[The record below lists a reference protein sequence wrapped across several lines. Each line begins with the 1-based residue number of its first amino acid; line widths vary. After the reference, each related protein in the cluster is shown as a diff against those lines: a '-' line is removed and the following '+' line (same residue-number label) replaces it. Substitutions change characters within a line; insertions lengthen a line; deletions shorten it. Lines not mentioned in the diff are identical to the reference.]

1 MSLVKTPADDS
12 KTAAAEDHEVAAAT
26 KSGRP
31 TTKDAALLAFVSSIG
46 PFAANAY
53 VPAFDEI
60 GQHYGVG
67 LVTVQQTLSIYLAA
81 FACTS
86 LLIGAASDAFG
97 RKAVLALSMTV
108 FAVSSLG
115 LLFADSM
122 EAFFIWRFVMG
133 MAAAAGPVVTQAIVR
148 DRWSGGD
155 AAKIIALIAVIF
167 GLAPA
172 LAPVVGGELTVHLG
186 WRSIFIFLAVLSAAM
201 AFCSACVLKES
212 LPALIAVIFGLAPA
226 LAPVVGGEL
235 TVHLGWRSIFIFLA
249 VLSAAMAFCSACV
262 LKESLPSERRVSFRP
277 WATLL
282 RYGGVLKVPAFTS
295 GVVAHGFIFL
305 GLIVYSAGA
314 ADFVLNV
321 MGLGVD
327 EFGWLMIPMVVAGM
341 TGSWACSHL
350 LAMFGQNRLLFWGVG
365 ILTASGLF
373 GVVFDHGPFAVFPWV
388 LLAPV
393 VYNFAAAAVRPAL
406 NVMNLDYFPKSR
418 GLAASVQQFFQTGA
432 FAVSSALLIPIVL
445 GEAWKYAAVMLGSG
459 LIALVLLLVVRR
471 TRPAA
476 LAAAE
481 AEELAEDELRI
492 KPTKLS

>member
-148 DRWSGGD
+148 DGD

-212 LPALIAVIFGLAPA
+212 LP
-226 LAPVVGGEL
+226 
-235 TVHLGWRSIFIFLA
+235 
-249 VLSAAMAFCSACV
+249 SA
-262 LKESLPSERRVSFRP
+262 RRVSFRP

-282 RYGGVLKVPAFTS
+282 RYGEVLKVPAFTS
-295 GVVAHGFIFL
+295 GVVAHGFIFFL
-305 GLIVYSAGA
+305 GL
-314 ADFVLNV
+314 D
-321 MGLGVD
+321 
-327 EFGWLMIPMVVAGM
+327 
-341 TGSWACSHL
+341 C
-350 LAMFGQNRLLFWGVG
+350 LFC
-365 ILTASGLF
+365 
-373 GVVFDHGPFAVFPWV
+373 
-388 LLAPV
+388 
-393 VYNFAAAAVRPAL
+393 R
-406 NVMNLDYFPKSR
+406 R
-418 GLAASVQQFFQTGA
+418 G
-432 FAVSSALLIPIVL
+432 
-445 GEAWKYAAVMLGSG
+445 
-459 LIALVLLLVVRR
+459 
-471 TRPAA
+471 
-476 LAAAE
+476 
-481 AEELAEDELRI
+481 
-492 KPTKLS
+492 

>member
-186 WRSIFIFLAVLSAAM
+186 WRSIFIFLAGRWHFAQPVYLKSRSRANVVFLFVRGRHCFVM
-201 AFCSACVLKES
+201 VGCSKS
-212 LPALIAVIFGLAPA
+212 PHSRRALL
-226 LAPVVGGEL
+226 
-235 TVHLGWRSIFIFLA
+235 
-249 VLSAAMAFCSACV
+249 
-262 LKESLPSERRVSFRP
+262 
-277 WATLL
+277 
-282 RYGGVLKVPAFTS
+282 
-295 GVVAHGFIFL
+295 
-305 GLIVYSAGA
+305 
-314 ADFVLNV
+314 
-321 MGLGVD
+321 
-327 EFGWLMIPMVVAGM
+327 
-341 TGSWACSHL
+341 
-350 LAMFGQNRLLFWGVG
+350 
-365 ILTASGLF
+365 LTASF
-373 GVVFDHGPFAVFPWV
+373 SWA
-388 LLAPV
+388 
-393 VYNFAAAAVRPAL
+393 
-406 NVMNLDYFPKSR
+406 
-418 GLAASVQQFFQTGA
+418 
-432 FAVSSALLIPIVL
+432 
-445 GEAWKYAAVMLGSG
+445 
-459 LIALVLLLVVRR
+459 
-471 TRPAA
+471 
-476 LAAAE
+476 
-481 AEELAEDELRI
+481 
-492 KPTKLS
+492 

>member
-12 KTAAAEDHEVAAAT
+12 KTAAAEDHAVADAT
-26 KSGRP
+26 KSSRP
-31 TTKDAALLAFVSSIG
+31 TAKDAALLAFVSSIG

-60 GQHYGVG
+60 GRYYGVG
-67 LVTVQQTLSIYLAA
+67 LVTVQQTLSIYLTA

-212 LPALIAVIFGLAPA
+212 LP
-226 LAPVVGGEL
+226 
-235 TVHLGWRSIFIFLA
+235 
-249 VLSAAMAFCSACV
+249 SA
-262 LKESLPSERRVSFRP
+262 RRVSFRP

-282 RYGGVLKVPAFTS
+282 RYGEVLKVPAFTS

-341 TGSWACSHL
+341 TGSWACAHL

-365 ILTASGLF
+365 IL
-373 GVVFDHGPFAVFPWV
+373 
-388 LLAPV
+388 
-393 VYNFAAAAVRPAL
+393 AAAAVRPAL

-476 LAAAE
+476 LAAE
-481 AEELAEDELRI
+481 AEELAEDTLRV

>member
-1 MSLVKTPADDS
+1 MKKFVKTLRENFIFFLMVLPGAAWLILFFYIPVLGNVVAFKDYHITGEGFIDS
-12 KTAAAEDHEVAAAT
+12 VM
-26 KSGRP
+26 KSKWVGFDNFKFLFSS
-31 TTKDAALLAFVSSIG
+31 KDAYIITRNTVLYNLA
-46 PFAANAY
+46 
-53 VPAFDEI
+53 
-60 GQHYGVG
+60 
-67 LVTVQQTLSIYLAA
+67 
-81 FACTS
+81 
-86 LLIGAASDAFG
+86 
-97 RKAVLALSMTV
+97 
-108 FAVSSLG
+108 
-115 LLFADSM
+115 
-122 EAFFIWRFVMG
+122 
-133 MAAAAGPVVTQAIVR
+133 
-148 DRWSGGD
+148 
-155 AAKIIALIAVIF
+155 
-167 GLAPA
+167 
-172 LAPVVGGELTVHLG
+172 
-186 WRSIFIFLAVLSAAM
+186 
-201 AFCSACVLKES
+201 
-212 LPALIAVIFGLAPA
+212 
-226 LAPVVGGEL
+226 
-235 TVHLGWRSIFIFLA
+235 
-249 VLSAAMAFCSACV
+249 
-262 LKESLPSERRVSFRP
+262 
-277 WATLL
+277 
-282 RYGGVLKVPAFTS
+282 
-295 GVVAHGFIFL
+295 FIFL

-365 ILTASGLF
+365 FLAASGLF

>member
-31 TTKDAALLAFVSSIG
+31 TAKDAALLAFVSSIG

-60 GQHYGVG
+60 GRYYGVG

-97 RKAVLALSMTV
+97 RKAVLALSMMV

-133 MAAAAGPVVTQAIVR
+133 MAAAAGPVR

-212 LPALIAVIFGLAPA
+212 LP
-226 LAPVVGGEL
+226 
-235 TVHLGWRSIFIFLA
+235 
-249 VLSAAMAFCSACV
+249 SA
-262 LKESLPSERRVSFRP
+262 RRVSFRP

-282 RYGGVLKVPAFTS
+282 RYGEVLKVPAFTS

-305 GLIVYSAGA
+305 GLIVYFAGA

-341 TGSWACSHL
+341 TGSWACAHL
-350 LAMFGQNRLLFWGVG
+350 LAMFGQNRLLFGGVG
-365 ILTASGLF
+365 ILAASGLF

-393 VYNFAAAAVRPAL
+393 VYNLAAAAVRPAL

-481 AEELAEDELRI
+481 AEEQAEVELRV

>member
-31 TTKDAALLAFVSSIG
+31 TAKDAALLAFVSSIG

-60 GQHYGVG
+60 GRYYGVG

-97 RKAVLALSMTV
+97 RKAVLALSMMV

-133 MAAAAGPVVTQAIVR
+133 MATAAGPVVTQAIVR

-212 LPALIAVIFGLAPA
+212 LP
-226 LAPVVGGEL
+226 
-235 TVHLGWRSIFIFLA
+235 
-249 VLSAAMAFCSACV
+249 SA
-262 LKESLPSERRVSFRP
+262 RRVSFRP

-282 RYGGVLKVPAFTS
+282 RYGEVLKVPAFTS

-341 TGSWACSHL
+341 TGSWAYAHL
-350 LAMFGQNRLLFWGVG
+350 LAMFGQNRLLFGGVG
-365 ILTASGLF
+365 ILAASGLF
-373 GVVFDHGPFAVFPWV
+373 GVEPCGSGRSPGTQRDEPRLFPQKPRLGRFSAAVFSDGRFCGFIG
-388 LLAPV
+388 APHSHRFGGGLEV
-393 VYNFAAAAVRPAL
+393 CCSDARFRTDCSGAAARC
-406 NVMNLDYFPKSR
+406 
-418 GLAASVQQFFQTGA
+418 AADETCC
-432 FAVSSALLIPIVL
+432 P
-445 GEAWKYAAVMLGSG
+445 GSG
-459 LIALVLLLVVRR
+459 
-471 TRPAA
+471 
-476 LAAAE
+476 
-481 AEELAEDELRI
+481 
-492 KPTKLS
+492 

>member
-1 MSLVKTPADDS
+1 MNIDGLTLNDKPVPPMSLVNTPADDS
-12 KTAAAEDHEVAAAT
+12 KTAAAEDQDAADAT

-31 TTKDAALLAFVSSIG
+31 TAKDAALLAFVSSIG

-60 GQHYGVG
+60 GRYYGVG

-97 RKAVLALSMTV
+97 RKAVLSLSMTV

-212 LPALIAVIFGLAPA
+212 LP
-226 LAPVVGGEL
+226 
-235 TVHLGWRSIFIFLA
+235 
-249 VLSAAMAFCSACV
+249 SA
-262 LKESLPSERRVSFRP
+262 RRVSFRP

-282 RYGGVLKVPAFTS
+282 RYGEVLKVPAFTS

-341 TGSWACSHL
+341 TGSWACAHL
-350 LAMFGQNRLLFWGVG
+350 LAMFGQNRLLFGGVG
-365 ILTASGLF
+365 IL
-373 GVVFDHGPFAVFPWV
+373 
-388 LLAPV
+388 
-393 VYNFAAAAVRPAL
+393 AAAAVRPAL

-459 LIALVLLLVVRR
+459 LLALVLLLVVRR

-481 AEELAEDELRI
+481 AEEQAEIELRV

>member
-12 KTAAAEDHEVAAAT
+12 KTVAAEDHAVADAT
-26 KSGRP
+26 KSSRP
-31 TTKDAALLAFVSSIG
+31 TAKDAALLAFVSSIG

-60 GQHYGVG
+60 GRYYGVG

-133 MAAAAGPVVTQAIVR
+133 MAAGPVVTQAIVR

-212 LPALIAVIFGLAPA
+212 LP
-226 LAPVVGGEL
+226 
-235 TVHLGWRSIFIFLA
+235 
-249 VLSAAMAFCSACV
+249 SA
-262 LKESLPSERRVSFRP
+262 RRVSFRP

-282 RYGGVLKVPAFTS
+282 RYGEVLKVPAFTS

-350 LAMFGQNRLLFWGVG
+350 LAMFGQNRLLFGGVG
-365 ILTASGLF
+365 FLAASGLF

-481 AEELAEDELRI
+481 AEEQAEVELRV

>member
-12 KTAAAEDHEVAAAT
+12 KTVAAEDHAVADAT
-26 KSGRP
+26 KSSRP
-31 TTKDAALLAFVSSIG
+31 TAKDAALLAFVSSIG

-60 GQHYGVG
+60 GRYYGVG

-133 MAAAAGPVVTQAIVR
+133 MATAAGPVVTQAIVR

-212 LPALIAVIFGLAPA
+212 LP
-226 LAPVVGGEL
+226 
-235 TVHLGWRSIFIFLA
+235 
-249 VLSAAMAFCSACV
+249 SA
-262 LKESLPSERRVSFRP
+262 RRVSFRP

-282 RYGGVLKVPAFTS
+282 RYGEVLKVPAFTS

-350 LAMFGQNRLLFWGVG
+350 LAMFGQNRLLFGGVG
-365 ILTASGLF
+365 FLAASGLF
-373 GVVFDHGPFAVFPWV
+373 GVVFAVFPWV

-481 AEELAEDELRI
+481 AEEQAEVELRV

>member
-1 MSLVKTPADDS
+1 MSLVNTPADDS
-12 KTAAAEDHEVAAAT
+12 KTAAAEDHDAADAT

-31 TTKDAALLAFVSSIG
+31 TAKDAALLAFVSSIG

-60 GQHYGVG
+60 GRYYGVG

-201 AFCSACVLKES
+201 AFCSACVSSVGDIAS
-212 LPALIAVIFGLAPA
+212 L
-226 LAPVVGGEL
+226 
-235 TVHLGWRSIFIFLA
+235 WR
-249 VLSAAMAFCSACV
+249 
-262 LKESLPSERRVSFRP
+262 
-277 WATLL
+277 
-282 RYGGVLKVPAFTS
+282 
-295 GVVAHGFIFL
+295 
-305 GLIVYSAGA
+305 GA
-314 ADFVLNV
+314 
-321 MGLGVD
+321 
-327 EFGWLMIPMVVAGM
+327 
-341 TGSWACSHL
+341 
-350 LAMFGQNRLLFWGVG
+350 
-365 ILTASGLF
+365 
-373 GVVFDHGPFAVFPWV
+373 
-388 LLAPV
+388 
-393 VYNFAAAAVRPAL
+393 
-406 NVMNLDYFPKSR
+406 
-418 GLAASVQQFFQTGA
+418 
-432 FAVSSALLIPIVL
+432 
-445 GEAWKYAAVMLGSG
+445 
-459 LIALVLLLVVRR
+459 
-471 TRPAA
+471 
-476 LAAAE
+476 
-481 AEELAEDELRI
+481 
-492 KPTKLS
+492 

>member
-31 TTKDAALLAFVSSIG
+31 TTKDAALLAFVSFIG

-186 WRSIFIFLAVLSAAM
+186 LAVHFYLFSRFKCSDGILLSM
-201 AFCSACVLKES
+201 
-212 LPALIAVIFGLAPA
+212 
-226 LAPVVGGEL
+226 
-235 TVHLGWRSIFIFLA
+235 R
-249 VLSAAMAFCSACV
+249 
-262 LKESLPSERRVSFRP
+262 SER
-277 WATLL
+277 
-282 RYGGVLKVPAFTS
+282 
-295 GVVAHGFIFL
+295 VAPQRTPCFFSSVGDIASL
-305 GLIVYSAGA
+305 WRGA
-314 ADFVLNV
+314 
-321 MGLGVD
+321 
-327 EFGWLMIPMVVAGM
+327 
-341 TGSWACSHL
+341 
-350 LAMFGQNRLLFWGVG
+350 
-365 ILTASGLF
+365 
-373 GVVFDHGPFAVFPWV
+373 
-388 LLAPV
+388 
-393 VYNFAAAAVRPAL
+393 
-406 NVMNLDYFPKSR
+406 
-418 GLAASVQQFFQTGA
+418 
-432 FAVSSALLIPIVL
+432 
-445 GEAWKYAAVMLGSG
+445 
-459 LIALVLLLVVRR
+459 
-471 TRPAA
+471 
-476 LAAAE
+476 
-481 AEELAEDELRI
+481 
-492 KPTKLS
+492 

>member
-1 MSLVKTPADDS
+1 M
-12 KTAAAEDHEVAAAT
+12 T

-172 LAPVVGGELTVHLG
+172 L
-186 WRSIFIFLAVLSAAM
+186 
-201 AFCSACVLKES
+201 
-212 LPALIAVIFGLAPA
+212 
-226 LAPVVGGEL
+226 
-235 TVHLGWRSIFIFLA
+235 
-249 VLSAAMAFCSACV
+249 
-262 LKESLPSERRVSFRP
+262 KESLPSERRVSFRP

-282 RYGGVLKVPAFTS
+282 RYGEVLKVPAFTS

-350 LAMFGQNRLLFWGVG
+350 LAMFGQNRLLFGGVG
-365 ILTASGLF
+365 FLAASGLF

-481 AEELAEDELRI
+481 AEEQAEVELRV